1 MNTGRDIIK
10 KIVYTFFGK
19 KNYQKAYIKGK
30 IKDIKNGVL
39 DEKEST
45 FLPHFINDNSTVL
58 DIGANYGHYSVD
70 MSKLCSKGKIYAF
83 EPVPFTFQVLSKIL
97 NHFNLNHIKLFNAAV
112 SNQKG
117 SVKMTIPVLDFGAPN
132 TGVAYVGDNTSAKD
146 LTVDVNTIKID
157 DLEIEGNLDF
167 IKIDIEGHEPSA
179 FIGMIETLKKHK
191 PVILIE
197 FSFSCLKRAGQSPN
211 EFSDKIKNKYGYVFT
226 NIQGENLQIV
236 KNNNP
241 SDGYYFLIPTEKIDN
256 YKTILK

>member
-1 MNTGRDIIK
+1 MNIGREIIK

-45 FLPHFINDNSTVL
+45 FLSHFINDYSTVL

-70 MSKLCSKGKIYAF
+70 MSKLCSKGKIYSF

-97 NHFNLNHIKLFNAAV
+97 NHFNLNDIELFNSAV

-117 SVKMTIPVLDFGAPN
+117 SVKMTVPVLDFGAPN
-132 TGVAYVGDNTSAKD
+132 TGVAYIGDNTSEKY
-146 LTVDVNTIKID
+146 LTVDVETLKID
-157 DLEIEGNLDF
+157 DLKIEGKLDF

-179 FIGMIETLKKHK
+179 FIGMKATLKKHK

-197 FSFSCLKRAGQSPN
+197 FSFSCLRRAGLNPN
-211 EFSDKIKNKYGYVFT
+211 EFSDEIKNNYGYTFT
-226 NIQGENLQIV
+226 NIHGKNLQVV
-236 KNNNP
+236 KDQYP
-241 SDGYYFLIPTEKIDN
+241 SDGYYFLIPNEKLDDF
-256 YKTILK
+256 KTILK